1 MEKMSEGTSSYSKI
15 EVKLKFLTKSLVKG
29 NDVID
34 LWWRSRGL
42 VMALATEDSATKGE
56 TIELMDGQVFSIKEI
71 TEMGL
76 E

>member
-1 MEKMSEGTSSYSKI
+1 
-15 EVKLKFLTKSLVKG
+15 
-29 NDVID
+29 
-34 LWWRSRGL
+34 
-42 VMALATEDSATKGE
+42 MALATEDSATKGE